1 MDDKL
6 KIKLMIADSIYPM
19 KIDRD
24 EEEVVRKA
32 ASQINDK
39 LNKYRTRFPNLPLE
53 KYLVMIAMDFA
64 NASLK
69 SDNRNDTSPYTE
81 KLKDLTK
88 ELEDYFKKE

>member
-6 KIKLMIADSIYPM
+6 NIKLMIADAYYPM
-19 KIDRD
+19 KIDRN
-24 EEEVVRKA
+24 EEEIVRKA
-32 ASQINDK
+32 ANQINDK

-53 KYLVMIAMDFA
+53 KYLVMITMDFA

-81 KLKDLTK
+81 KLTELTE

>member
-6 KIKLMIADSIYPM
+6 SIKLMIADAYYPM

-24 EEEVVRKA
+24 EEEIVRKA
-32 ASQINDK
+32 AIQINDK

-53 KYLVMIAMDFA
+53 KYLVMIALDFA

-69 SDNRNDTSPYTE
+69 SENRNDTSPYSE
-81 KLKDLTK
+81 KLKELTK
-88 ELEDYFKKE
+88 ELEDYFRQE